1 MKKLV
6 IAGASG
12 AIGSALAAQAVG
24 LGYEVV
30 GLSRT
35 PRPSGKVRWVTWTLS
50 AKDAWAQEIE
60 GAAAVINLT
69 GASVIGKRWSPSYKK
84 ELLES
89 RLKTTSVLV
98 EAMKLAKSKPAVFIN
113 GSAVG
118 IYGDQGPLWLDE
130 EAPAGKDFLAGLAG
144 AWESLAM
151 TAEKSGIRTVVLRT
165 GVVLDSASGALAS
178 LLTPFRL
185 FAGGPVLPGT
195 QYVPWIHVEDET
207 GLIFHAIDNPSVSG
221 PLNAAAPE
229 PVPFKE
235 FASVLGRVLGRPS
248 WLPVPAFALRILLGE
263 AAVILTASQRVRP
276 AKALGTGYSFRFSSL
291 EPALRDL
298 LKQPA

>member
-12 AIGSALAAQAVG
+12 AIGSALTARAVE

-35 PRPSGKVRWVTWTLS
+35 PRPSGKIRWVTWTMS
-50 AKDAWAQEIE
+50 AADDWAREVD
-60 GAAAVINLT
+60 GAAAVVNLT
-69 GASVIGKRWSPSYKK
+69 GASVIGKRWSPAYKK
-84 ELLES
+84 ELLDS
-89 RLKTTSVLV
+89 RLKTTSVLI
-98 EAMKLAKSKPAVFIN
+98 EAMKRATIKPSVFIN

-118 IYGDQGPLWLDE
+118 MYGDQGPLWLGE

-144 AWESLAM
+144 AWESLAL
-151 TAEKSGIRTVVLRT
+151 TAEKAGIRTVVLRT
-165 GVVLDSASGALAS
+165 GVVLDLKSGALAS

-185 FAGGPVLPGT
+185 FAGGPVLPGS
-195 QYVPWIHVEDET
+195 QYVPWIHIEDET
-207 GLIFHAIDNPSVSG
+207 GLIFHAIENDMVSG

-229 PVPFKE
+229 PVTFKE
-235 FASVLGRVLGRPS
+235 FASALGRVLGRPS

-276 AKALGTGYSFRFSSL
+276 EKALETGYSFRFRSL
-291 EPALRDL
+291 ESALRDL
-298 LKQPA
+298 LKQPG